1 MLAKKPEADPR
12 RFESLALALMACAF
26 LILTCSALFF
36 WEKIPITLIA
46 LGIGLLLA
54 GHFLAPD
61 PAISEKSQKRERIG

>member
-1 MLAKKPEADPR
+1 
-12 RFESLALALMACAF
+12 MACAF